1 MTISIAVVNLVLPW
15 PLGFVH
21 SIKNYYNDNNNMII
35 KSVQCNQGY
44 AVLAVSEHNSIL
56 LYINK

>member
-1 MTISIAVVNLVLPW
+1 
-15 PLGFVH
+15 
-21 SIKNYYNDNNNMII
+21 MII

-44 AVLAVSEHNSIL
+44 AVLAVSEHNLIL